1 VNPYNPHPNI
11 LAVLRSCITATAR
24 PAFPPPKMRIRR
36 FARTILAT
44 ARPQLTET
52 RADLGALASTTASA
66 EVDDPM
72 IVARIARSWTGAP
85 LFAGRAKNRPA
96 DSQPGSGL
104 HAGDRSTDGAVKDL
118 TTLPPHSALG
128 RPVRPPVPPEFA
140 AISGEA
146 LHRGLSGHIAVLGA
160 RPGR

>member
-1 VNPYNPHPNI
+1 MHSVAQERDWIDADRDGAVVDLTRRLGLGSWSEPLHPYNPHPNI
-11 LAVLRSCITATAR
+11 LAVLRSCMTATAR
-24 PAFPPPKMRIRR
+24 PASPPPKMRVRR

-85 LFAGRAKNRPA
+85 LCWA
-96 DSQPGSGL
+96 SQEQAS
-104 HAGDRSTDGAVKDL
+104 
-118 TTLPPHSALG
+118 
-128 RPVRPPVPPEFA
+128 
-140 AISGEA
+140 
-146 LHRGLSGHIAVLGA
+146 
-160 RPGR
+160 